1 MSAAAP
7 SGSDIIA
14 ALEASRIEFVVAL
27 PDIVTSENVL
37 KPLAEHPRLRL
48 LRVCK
53 EDEGISICAALSYCQ
68 RRALLLI
75 QQTGL
80 LDSLNALRA
89 IAVEYRL
96 PICLM
101 VGMQGKEE
109 GVPPAQSARFGV
121 RIVEPILDVMEVRH
135 LLIDEAADVAR
146 IEPAIE
152 AAYQASHPVVML
164 VGRSPQ
170 P

>member
-53 EDEGISICAALSYCQ
+53 EDEGI
-68 RRALLLI
+68 
-75 QQTGL
+75 
-80 LDSLNALRA
+80 
-89 IAVEYRL
+89 
-96 PICLM
+96 
-101 VGMQGKEE
+101 
-109 GVPPAQSARFGV
+109 
-121 RIVEPILDVMEVRH
+121 
-135 LLIDEAADVAR
+135 
-146 IEPAIE
+146 
-152 AAYQASHPVVML
+152 
-164 VGRSPQ
+164 
-170 P
+170 